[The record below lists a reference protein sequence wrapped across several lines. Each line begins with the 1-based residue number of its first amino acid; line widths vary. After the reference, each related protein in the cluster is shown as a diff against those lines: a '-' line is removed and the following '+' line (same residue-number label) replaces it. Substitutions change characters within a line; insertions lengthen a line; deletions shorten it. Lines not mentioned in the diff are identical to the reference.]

1 MPVRRSVK
9 SLKQLSL
16 DYVTQHLSD
25 YYERYKHSIDRLDF
39 VGPFDIL
46 RKYKNVLPAYFMFK
60 VIHVSCT
67 VYSLKFVGRNQQ

>member
-25 YYERYKHSIDRLDF
+25 YYERYEDSIDRLDF
-39 VGPFDIL
+39 VGTFDIL
-46 RKYKNVLPAYFMFK
+46 RKYKSV
-60 VIHVSCT
+60 
-67 VYSLKFVGRNQQ
+67 